1 MVPALDRRPVYKS
14 GEQEIDLDRRE
25 LRVGGMTVPLGDRA
39 FAIIQVLV
47 ESAGDLVTKDALM
60 AHVWPGVTV
69 DENTLQVH
77 ISAIRKAF
85 GADRSRLQ
93 TVFGRGYRL
102 LGTWTRQR
110 NGVSPPTAD
119 PAPPVEPTSRLTNLP
134 TRLSDLIGRTTVTPH
149 LRQLLSAHRMV
160 TLTGP
165 GGIGKTVLALEV
177 ARTIRTGFDGDVYLV
192 ELASL
197 SDPGLV
203 PSAVA
208 NVFGLKLGGEAISAE
223 AVARALAG
231 KRFILVLDNCE
242 HVIDAAATLAESI
255 LRLSR
260 HASILATSR
269 EALRVDGEQVYQVP
283 PLDVPQRT
291 QQDPVAVLECSA
303 VRLFLA
309 RVRAFD
315 SSLASDQES
324 LDAIAAIC
332 RQLDGIPLAIE
343 FAAARA
349 ATLGARQVAS
359 HLGDRLDTL
368 TNGRRTAL
376 PKHRT
381 LRATLDWSYELLPP
395 DERAILQRVAVFAG
409 SFSLEAA
416 TAVAGGGTIPASRFV
431 DSIANL
437 VARSL
442 VSLDASGGTTHYRLL
457 ETTRVYALDKLTR
470 SGDLHRY
477 ARRHAMYYH
486 ALFDAAEA
494 AWDRLTPDDIRG
506 SLGRHI
512 DNVRAALAWTFGAG
526 RAPDIGIA
534 LTLAAAPLWI
544 ALFLLEECRALVEH
558 ALSALA
564 TRPEADARQQMR
576 LFATLGVLTQHIDG
590 VGPGLDRPW
599 GKVLVL
605 ARQLGDLEY
614 QLRALRGLTNGAMT
628 RNYRDALDFAR
639 QYHDVAET
647 SPDATDALIGDRMTG
662 FVLHHLGEHA
672 EALRLT
678 ERMLAGL
685 AYPPDRRRLADG
697 TPGPH
702 AVAKLVVARITWLQG
717 YPNQAMR
724 IAIENVREARV
735 LDHPVSLFCA
745 SAYAAYP
752 LALLTGDIGGAAMAR
767 DGLRNVI
774 EKHPPYRSW
783 RDGFA
788 GLERMRDGET
798 DAGLEMLDAAV
809 RAMRGDAFGAYF
821 GMFLAGRIEGLMRG
835 DLFDDALAAADAA
848 LAHCR
853 GADEYWYVP
862 ELMRLRGEILL
873 RQARPSAQVDAE
885 VEFHAARDLARSQGA
900 LAWELR
906 IATSLARLRQELWQN
921 VVARETILP
930 VLARFTEGFGTTD
943 LLAAKRLLEELT

>member
-1 MVPALDRRPVYKS
+1 MVPAPGQRPVYKF
-14 GEQEIDLDRRE
+14 GEQEIDLGRRE
-25 LRVGGMTVPLGDRA
+25 LRAGGVPAILGDRT
-39 FAIIQVLV
+39 FDIIQALV
-47 ESAGDLVTKDALM
+47 ESAGELVTKDALM
-60 AHVWPGVTV
+60 ARVWPGAIV
-69 DENTLQVH
+69 DENTLHVH
-77 ISAIRKAF
+77 VSAIRKAF
-85 GADRSRLQ
+85 GAHRGRLQ

-102 LGTWTRQR
+102 LGHWTQELDSGSARA
-110 NGVSPPTAD
+110 TE
-119 PAPPVEPTSRLTNLP
+119 PAPQVQPTSSLTNLP
-134 TRLSDLIGRTTVTPH
+134 TPISDLIGRATVTQH

-177 ARTIRTGFDGDVYLV
+177 ARTVRSTFEGDVWLV
-192 ELASL
+192 ELAPL

-208 NVFGLKLGGEAISAE
+208 NVFGLKLGAEVMSAE
-223 AVARALAG
+223 AVAQAVSG

-242 HVIDAAATLAESI
+242 HVIDAAARLAESI

-260 HASILATSR
+260 HATILATSR
-269 EALRVDGEQVYQVP
+269 EALRVEGEHVYQVA
-283 PLDVPQRT
+283 PLEVPQRT
-291 QQDPVAVLECSA
+291 PQDPDAILDYSA

-309 RVRAFD
+309 RARASD
-315 SSLASDQES
+315 TGLALDQES
-324 LDAIAAIC
+324 LDAIVSIC

-349 ATLGARQVAS
+349 ATLGVQQVAS
-359 HLGDRLDTL
+359 HLGDRFDML

-381 LRATLDWSYELLPP
+381 LRATLDWSYELLPQ
-395 DERAILQRVAVFAG
+395 DERAILQQVAVFAG

-416 TAVAGGGTIPASRFV
+416 TAVAGGGVVPTSQFV

-442 VSLDASGGTTHYRLL
+442 VSLDASEGTTHYRLL
-457 ETTRVYALDKLTR
+457 ETTRVYALEKLTK
-470 SGDLHRY
+470 SGELPLY
-477 ARRHAMYYH
+477 ARRHATYYRD
-486 ALFDAAEA
+486 LFEAAAE
-494 AWDRLTPDDIRG
+494 AWDRLSPDDVRF

-512 DNVRAALAWTFGAG
+512 DNVRTALAWAFGAG
-526 RAPDIGIA
+526 QAPDIGIA

-544 ALFLLEECRALVEH
+544 ALFLLEECRVLVER
-558 ALSALA
+558 ALA
-564 TRPEADARQQMR
+564 ALAAQPDADARQQMR

-605 ARQLGDLEY
+605 ARQLGDLDY

-639 QYHDVAET
+639 QYRDVAET

-662 FVLHHLGEHA
+662 LVLHHLGEHA

-685 AYPPDRRRLADG
+685 VYPPDRRRLTEG

-702 AVAKLVVARITWLQG
+702 AVAKVVLARITWLRG
-717 YPNQAMR
+717 CPDQAMR

-752 LALLTGDIGGAAMAR
+752 LALLTGDVGGAAMAR

-774 EKHPPYRSW
+774 AKHPPYRSW

-788 GLERMRDGET
+788 GLERMRDGEI
-798 DAGLEMLDAAV
+798 DAGLEILDAAV
-809 RAMRGDAFGAYF
+809 HAMRDDAFGAYF
-821 GMFLAGRIEGLMRG
+821 GMFLAGRVEGLMQAG
-835 DLFDDALAAADAA
+835 LLDDALSAADAA

-862 ELMRLRGEILL
+862 ELMRLRGEILS
-873 RQARPSAQVDAE
+873 RQARPLAQVDAE

-906 IATSLARLRQELWQN
+906 IAISVARLRREQGQSA
-921 VVARETILP
+921 VARETLLP
-930 VLARFTEGFGTTD
+930 VLARFTEGFGTAD
-943 LLAAKRLLEELT
+943 LLTAKGLLEELS